1 MIFRNPLY
9 ERIKLGGEFKIGP
22 IEFGRLEVR
31 VNNVQQQMGELE
43 AKVSQLFLLTMSE
56 PMYINLRKLA
66 SGNFGKYRMD
76 DALKREL
83 YHLRDIGYIRVTA
96 IRAVPSRGNDLSSHI
111 AVTDIGRRFIELRES
126 VKGSVGEPSPSGRLD
141 NLG

>member
-1 MIFRNPLY
+1 
-9 ERIKLGGEFKIGP
+9 
-22 IEFGRLEVR
+22 
-31 VNNVQQQMGELE
+31 
-43 AKVSQLFLLTMSE
+43 
-56 PMYINLRKLA
+56 
-66 SGNFGKYRMD
+66 MD